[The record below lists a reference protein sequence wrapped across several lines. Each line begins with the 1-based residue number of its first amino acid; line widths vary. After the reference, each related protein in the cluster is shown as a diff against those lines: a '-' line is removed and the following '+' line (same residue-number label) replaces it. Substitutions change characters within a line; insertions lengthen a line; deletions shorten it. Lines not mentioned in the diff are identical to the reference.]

1 LEKVNREEGDVLKV
15 KRALFLSLLLAS
27 LSIFSPLAQASVKAG
42 SACSKVGTTTK
53 SNGLKYTCVKSG
65 KKLAWKKVAAVP
77 KASPSKSATPK
88 SSPSKT
94 PTPTG
99 SPTNSAAKS
108 TASWQFDFKTSTW
121 KSQGDVPKC
130 SSPLIATGAL
140 LDFSKVVSFVQP
152 GQVRGGSYKPH
163 AGLRWSEYGGYVK
176 GITITAPFDGEIVGV
191 AQYTTEGIY
200 QFLVNI
206 VNPCGVMLRLG
217 HMQAPSD
224 FMKGIFKNVPAPQE
238 NDSRETFVSGVFIKK
253 GQVIATEVGMPA
265 PASPDSLGTFM
276 DLGIVDLHGKN
287 SVLPAGFS
295 SNADPKYSLYSVCWY
310 EGDYFSQAD
319 RTIVQNLPFSNGDPT
334 SSYCK
339 RGK

>member
-1 LEKVNREEGDVLKV
+1 MRPIVRGRSLKL
-15 KRALFLSLLLAS
+15 KSAAISTLLLSSLLLSGISA
-27 LSIFSPLAQASVKAG
+27 AQAATKAG
-42 SACSKVGTTTK
+42 SKCAKAGITAISQGIKF
-53 SNGLKYTCVKSG
+53 TCVKSG
-65 KKLAWKKVAAVP
+65 SKLIWNKGVVV
-77 KASPSKSATPK
+77 PK
-88 SSPSKT
+88 SSPK
-94 PTPTG
+94 PTLKPTG
-99 SPTNSAAKS
+99 SS
-108 TASWQFDFKTSTW
+108 ASWQFDFNSSTW

-130 SSPLIATGAL
+130 ASPLIPTGAL

-176 GITITAPFDGEIVGV
+176 GVTITAPFDGQIVGV
-191 AQYTTEGIY
+191 AQYTVEGIY

-206 VNPCGVMLRLG
+206 INPCGVMLRLG
-217 HMQAPSD
+217 HLQEPSE
-224 FMKGIFKNVPAPQE
+224 FMKLIFKNIPHPVE
-238 NDSRETFVSGVFIKK
+238 NDSRETLLPGVAIKK

-276 DLGIVDLHGKN
+276 DLGIVDLRAKN
-287 SVLPAGFS
+287 PVLAADFS
-295 SNADPKYSLYSVCWY
+295 SNADPKYSLYSTCWY

-319 RTIVQNLPFSNGDPT
+319 RTIIQNLPFSNGDPT